1 MYRLMSSRDRF
12 RTTIN
17 VMGDTLGTVIV
28 NKLSQGEMEIPVDH
42 SKVNAEPHELKEL
55 SKQVTVV

>member
-1 MYRLMSSRDRF
+1 
-12 RTTIN
+12 
-17 VMGDTLGTVIV
+17 MGDTLGTVIV
-28 NKLSQGEMEIPVDH
+28 NQLSEGEIEVPIDH